1 MLCESKMTAV
11 STFKRRLCA
20 KMEASSFRWPF
31 TMRFLPF
38 CCALALCLLPP
49 RAAQAAD
56 SALAAIADAHQIALG
71 HAAGNLS
78 YFVAKSPPPQP
89 VTALIVLHGHPRDA
103 GKTLAAAIQAARLAG
118 DAPNTL
124 LVAPLFQVPEAQSA
138 HCRSAGV
145 PPPQSGD
152 ALWSCSSW
160 IGGGL
165 DNQGKI
171 SAFAALDR
179 LLVALKRQWPTLQTV
194 TVAGFS
200 AGAQFVQHYVGFAAP
215 PVGLRVRY
223 LVADPGSWLYF
234 DRLRPQPLQQG
245 RPASWRACN
254 RESDCSFAWQAA
266 DTGQCPQANRWKYGL
281 DAIPPWLG
289 RSGEQARARY
299 AAADITYAAGER
311 DTGEARGSF
320 YPILDKSCAAQL
332 QGPYR
337 LQRALAYVAY
347 DRRFVAPQKKRTVLL
362 APGCAHDVS
371 CVFPSAGVRRAL
383 FAIDAD

>member
-11 STFKRRLCA
+11 ATFKRRLCA
-20 KMEASSFRWPF
+20 KMETSSFRWPF

-49 RAAQAAD
+49 RTAQAAD
-56 SALAAIADAHQIALG
+56 SALAAIADAHQVALG

-118 DAPNTL
+118 DARNTL

-152 ALWSCSSW
+152 ALWSCGSW

-165 DNQGKI
+165 DNQGKT

-254 RESDCSFAWQAA
+254 RESDCGFGWQAA

-281 DAIPPWLG
+281 DAIPAWLG
-289 RSGEQARARY
+289 RSGEQARGIPAKRAAASTPFSTNPARRNCKALTGCNVLWPTSLTTGVSLRHRKNARCYWRPVARTTCPAFFRQPACGARY
-299 AAADITYAAGER
+299 
-311 DTGEARGSF
+311 
-320 YPILDKSCAAQL
+320 
-332 QGPYR
+332 
-337 LQRALAYVAY
+337 
-347 DRRFVAPQKKRTVLL
+347 LL
-362 APGCAHDVS
+362 LMQTNNNGDEINAC
-371 CVFPSAGVRRAL
+371 R
-383 FAIDAD
+383 